1 VSTGPRRPAAVGVT
15 DLAAWK
21 HDGRPIVMVTAY
33 DHPTA
38 QIVEAAGVDVVL
50 VGDSAANVVL
60 GYDTTVPV
68 DTDELLVLVRAVRR
82 GLSRPLL
89 VADLPFGSYEA
100 SDDQAVTTAIRF
112 VKDGGAAAVKLERG
126 GTSTA
131 RAAAIVAAGIPV
143 MGHVGLTP
151 QTAAATGGYRARG
164 RLAADAAAIV
174 ADATALH
181 AAGCFAVVAEAIPA
195 TVAAH
200 LARGLPIPIIGIGAG
215 TDVDGQVLVFHDLV
229 RLTPDPAPRFVQRY
243 AETRETLTAAVRTDA
258 ADVREHRFP
267 GPEHTYPM
275 PEAEL
280 RRFHEAVRAAAERI
294 KRDPLPEPGVQA
306 SL

>member
-1 VSTGPRRPAAVGVT
+1 MSAPPRRPSPVAVT
-15 DLAAWK
+15 DLATWK
-21 HDGRPIVMVTAY
+21 KDRRAIVMVTAY

-38 QIVEAAGVDVVL
+38 QIVEAAGADVVL

-60 GYDTTVPV
+60 GYDTTIPV
-68 DTDELLVLVRAVRR
+68 GTDELLVLVRAVRR
-82 GLSRPLL
+82 GLARPLL
-89 VADLPFGSYEA
+89 VADLPFGSYEV

-143 MGHVGLTP
+143 MAHVGLTP

-164 RLAADAAAIV
+164 RLAADAAKIV
-174 ADATALH
+174 ADATALQ
-181 AAGCFAVVAEAIPA
+181 AAGCFALVAEAVPA
-195 TVAAH
+195 PVAAH
-200 LARGLPIPIIGIGAG
+200 LALSLDIPVIGIGAG
-215 TDVDGQVLVFHDLV
+215 AEVDGQVLVFHDLV
-229 RLTPDPAPRFVQRY
+229 GLTPEPAPRFVRRY
-243 AETRETLTAAVRTDA
+243 ADTRETLTEAVRAYA

-275 PEAEL
+275 PDGEL
-280 RRFHEAVRAAAERI
+280 RRFLQGVGTPQTTVEHETTSPI
-294 KRDPLPEPGVQA
+294 P
-306 SL
+306 